1 MKKTFRKQQE
11 ESQIVWK
18 NVTNEVKFN
27 PFRKYYAF
35 IQIDGAE
42 VVFDYIGKFRTEAL
56 TYFEEQ
62 ARIQSRKISFKCS
75 CLQIIK

>member
-1 MKKTFRKQQE
+1 MKKNTFRKQQE
-11 ESQIVWK
+11 ESQIQWK

-62 ARIQSRKISFKCS
+62 ARINQGKLVSSVHAYK
-75 CLQIIK
+75 

>member
-1 MKKTFRKQQE
+1 MRKVFKKQQE
-11 ESQIVWK
+11 ESQIQWK

-42 VVFDYIGKFRTEAL
+42 VVFDYIGKYRTEAL

-62 ARIQSRKISFKCS
+62 ARIHQGKLVSSVHAYK
-75 CLQIIK
+75 